1 MYGEEI
7 GENTFKAAME
17 VIQTKGVT
25 ELFKGFGAR
34 GLLYLIYA
42 EGTASLLR
50 TVKLLKNDQSI
61 KFSFK

>member
-42 EGTASLLR
+42 EGIAYALANRET
-50 TVKLLKNDQSI
+50 LK
-61 KFSFK
+61 K

>member
-50 TVKLLKNDQSI
+50 TVKL
-61 KFSFK
+61 